1 MAAPSPGSAA
11 LQWWRYLQP
20 YDQMGMPNPTSDR
33 AALARLR
40 RAVTPIEIMGER
52 RVLDLYRRLGYTRAE
67 AERWLPWVAVVAMVL
82 SHVRKHDSDP
92 RRNPPRAIGP
102 EAGDE
107 KGETASMKPARFRRL
122 LLAREPADVARE
134 MRRLVDLAGHN
145 LDVAK
150 IASTLLDW
158 DDPVRGD
165 RIRTMWAYDYYNA
178 GDAAPSSQSD
188 VALSAV

>member
-1 MAAPSPGSAA
+1 MATSSPGSAA

-20 YDQMGMPNPTSDR
+20 YDQVGTPNPTSDR

-40 RAVTPIEIMGER
+40 RAATPIEIMGER
-52 RVLDLYRRLGYTRAE
+52 RVLDLYRRLGYTRSE

-82 SHVRKHDSDP
+82 SHVREHDP

-122 LLAREPADVARE
+122 LLERDPDDVARE
-134 MRRLVDLAGHN
+134 MRRLVDLAGRN
-145 LDVAK
+145 LDVVK
-150 IASTLLDW
+150 IASALLDW

-165 RIRTMWAYDYYNA
+165 KVRTMWAYDYYNA
-178 GDAAPSSQSD
+178 GDAAPGSQSD